1 MIFTFNFSGL
11 FLFVQVIATFA
22 VEDSR
27 MKFRHYFLLGWGKQ
41 EILVSDRL
49 KDITKFNPFL
59 RLPLIVVCI
68 WAVFTQSK
76 VLEERQKMLQ
86 LHNNTGQ
93 VD

>member
-41 EILVSDRL
+41 EILVSDKL

-59 RLPLIVVCI
+59 GLPLIVVCI